1 MTQRY
6 LIRFYSATSC
16 AETEVTMNRSIVRMF
31 YGIFELPVD
40 VMMYLR
46 YLKTILVFKF
56 VFRDF
61 HSLHVTVSSTPYESF
76 HISKSVCLESD
87 SVTHPSSVK
96 KVPALPPPHLNWL
109 PCLQGVCIKR
119 K

>member
-1 MTQRY
+1 MFQPMTQRY

-46 YLKTILVFKF
+46 YLKTILVFI
-56 VFRDF
+56 RLEE
-61 HSLHVTVSSTPYESF
+61 HSLAFWRTRKTSGNTPQQ
-76 HISKSVCLESD
+76 LM
-87 SVTHPSSVK
+87 
-96 KVPALPPPHLNWL
+96 LNVF
-109 PCLQGVCIKR
+109 P
-119 K
+119 